1 MFAFACLPFAGFWF
15 HHDGLTVTL
24 TAVLA
29 AMILFAHRKNFSEE
43 ITVLSARR
51 GVAPKPQTPE
61 L

>member
-1 MFAFACLPFAGFWF
+1 
-15 HHDGLTVTL
+15 L
-24 TAVLA
+24 TATLLAVLS

-51 GVAPKPQTPE
+51 GVAPKPESPE